1 MKNGLLIWNV
11 LLTIALAVLFVLY
24 FNAKKNSVSGAKNT
38 ASDTTGIS
46 KDFRIAY
53 FEMDSV
59 AENFQL
65 VKEVKADLNKREAAI
80 NNEMER
86 LGKEFQQKYNY
97 YQKQAEAGGMDQA
110 KSEAASEE
118 MKRLDEKMRNRKQ
131 ELDRDYNEYTAK
143 KQNEIKTRIEAYM
156 KEYNKAHNFTYI
168 ISYEPGLFYYRDTA
182 YNITNNV
189 AKGLNDFYKTETK
202 Q

>member
-11 LLTIALAVLFVLY
+11 LLTIALTVLFVFY
-24 FNAKKNSVSGAKNT
+24 FKAKKGSASSAKH
-38 ASDTTGIS
+38 AVSDTTGS
-46 KDFRIAY
+46 KQDFSIAY

-80 NNEMER
+80 SNEMER
-86 LGKEFQQKYNY
+86 MGKEFQQKYNY
-97 YQKQAEAGGMDQA
+97 YQKQAQAGSMDQA

-118 MKRLDEKMRNRKQ
+118 MKALDEKMRSRKQ
-131 ELDRDYNEYTAK
+131 ELDKDYNEYTAK

-168 ISYEPGLFYYRDTA
+168 ISYEPGLFYYKDTA
-182 YNITNNV
+182 YNITNDV
-189 AKGLNDFYKTETK
+189 VKGLNDFYKAEKK